1 MMIRL
6 FLILSIACIM
16 GCGELNMNVTDMLEV
31 AEDINEDNP
40 DFKDAS
46 RCLLDADSS
55 SHKIDGEYIDT
66 VRIELDKAC
75 LQDII
80 VNKSDVNLVSDNFLH
95 ANILDTHGD
104 EFISSITV
112 RGEDMREYEIDLT
125 LNYNPDYLSL
135 SDRVIIKLTNPLQKG
150 VYEYSG
156 YVVDNLTSGRT
167 WIN

>member
-6 FLILSIACIM
+6 FLILSIACII
-16 GCGELNMNVTDMLEV
+16 GCGAENPVCIDDVCYVSESFPKSELAEGVAYTNIERHNILGML
-31 AEDINEDNP
+31 AGLNP
-40 DFKDAS
+40 ETPII
-46 RCLLDADSS
+46 DS
-55 SHKIDGEYIDT
+55 H
-66 VRIELDKAC
+66 L
-75 LQDII
+75 
-80 VNKSDVNLVSDNFLH
+80 LH

-104 EFISSITV
+104 EYISSITV

-125 LNYNPDYLSL
+125 LKYDTEYLSL

-150 VYEYSG
+150 VYKYSG

>member
-6 FLILSIACIM
+6 FLLLSIACIM
-16 GCGELNMNVTDMLEV
+16 GCGEIGINVTDILEV
-31 AEDINEDNP
+31 TEDINEDNP
-40 DFKDAS
+40 DFNGAS
-46 RCLLDADSS
+46 ACFLDADSS
-55 SHKIDGEYIDT
+55 IFIKDGEYIDT

-80 VNKSDVNLVSDNFLH
+80 VNKSDVNLVSDNLLH

-125 LNYNPDYLSL
+125 LKYDTEYLSL
-135 SDRVIIKLTNPLQKG
+135 SDRVIIKLTNPLQKN